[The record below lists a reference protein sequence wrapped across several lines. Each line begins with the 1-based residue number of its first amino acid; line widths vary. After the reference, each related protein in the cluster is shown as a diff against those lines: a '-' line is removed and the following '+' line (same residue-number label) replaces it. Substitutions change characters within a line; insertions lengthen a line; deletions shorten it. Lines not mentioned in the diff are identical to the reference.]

1 MVNKSKTITGVLCLN
16 PNVPCEGRLCALHSP
31 VSLRRRVPGFACD
44 VLLHGV
50 DVLTGLAGLCVQV
63 VTPASEAV
71 VSFAFEDAA
80 ALPKGRYIPNC
91 SM

>member
-1 MVNKSKTITGVLCLN
+1 VVNRLKTITGVLRSI
-16 PNVPCEGRLCALHSP
+16 PKIPCEGRLCALHSP
-31 VSLRRRVPGFACD
+31 VSLHRHGPGFACK

>member
-1 MVNKSKTITGVLCLN
+1 MYHVS
-16 PNVPCEGRLCALHSP
+16 RLCALHSP